1 MSGSLAPL
9 GAAGL
14 YVVATL
20 AVHTALRAWIRRQA
34 PQVDGRPVFPE
45 TPNAYEVAF
54 LRDGVNGVV
63 QTAVVS
69 LLERRLLQETPRG
82 VRRRHVQMLRTSTPN
97 EDLPEQH
104 LERVILAAAFRP
116 LSRWMLS
123 DRLFLARMKDLCCNY
138 EERLIQ
144 RGYMAGSPLPGQCR
158 WGAGIA
164 ATLLL
169 AAAGTLW
176 MWSHP
181 HGGGVGVSLYAPLV
195 LVSLLSLASTVH
207 WDRGPWTREGRDFLR
222 QRREA
227 ITTGTTTPDML
238 VAAVGIRALRGTPWS
253 DWRQFFN
260 RFSLPPMLWFAERFL
275 LPQTLHGFDAAGW
288 GDPFANPFEM
298 DSDAGGHFGSCAPDG
313 GDCVG
318 EG

>member
-1 MSGSLAPL
+1 MQKAPRASGHSVL
-9 GAAGL
+9 
-14 YVVATL
+14 T
-20 AVHTALRAWIRRQA
+20 
-34 PQVDGRPVFPE
+34 E
-45 TPNAYEVAF
+45 TPDVYEIAF

-69 LLERRLLQETPRG
+69 LLGRRLLQESPRG
-82 VRRRHVQMLRTSTPN
+82 VRRRHVQMRRSSTSD
-97 EDLPEQH
+97 EDLPEQL

-123 DRLFLARMKDLCCNY
+123 DLRLLDRMKDLCRNY

-164 ATLLL
+164 AALLL

-176 MWSHP
+176 RWSHP

-207 WDRGPWTREGRDFLR
+207 WDRGPWTREGRAFLR

-238 VAAVGIRALRGTPWS
+238 VAAAGIRALSGTPWS
-253 DWRQFFN
+253 DWTQFFN
-260 RFSLPPMLWFAERFL
+260 RFSLPPMLWLAQRFL

-288 GDPFANPFEM
+288 GDPFANPFEI
-298 DSDAGGHFGSCAPDG
+298 DK
-313 GDCVG
+313 
-318 EG
+318 